1 MSRTLRVPYVPQ
13 AEETDCAPA
22 CLASVLACH
31 GRRVPLRDLR
41 EATGASR
48 DGVDALTWLRA
59 ARDQG
64 LRASAVRITV
74 PWRDGVPD
82 PSGLA
87 TVALPVVAHLADGH
101 FVVVE
106 RVRGDLVTVVDPA
119 IGRHRMPFAEL
130 APELSGVL
138 LTAQPGAEFTR
149 GGPRGTAGRRLAA
162 ALAAQ
167 WPGVLCAVALSLVGG
182 AMSLLL
188 AMVLKLLAADAVS
201 GGSGGGLRLYAVTV
215 AVGLVSG
222 LAVAAQNQ
230 LLGRLQVRQS
240 LTMSVDLVWRLL
252 HIDGRTLL
260 RRDPGAM
267 AARAQAVDAFSLGLV
282 HQLVPAAGAVVNAA
296 LLGTVIVREDSVVG
310 GLAVGLG
317 LLVVGVPLTSWRRQ
331 SAAALVEARLTACRD
346 AAGFAALRALDA
358 VKAGGGEAEVTG
370 RWSSLHAVAVRA
382 TSVHNRQ
389 QQTLTALP
397 AVLTVGASSLV
408 VLAAAPRILH
418 LHMTL
423 GALFAVQSL
432 TGGFTAAAAT
442 AVGGLLAVP
451 GLLTRIGLLDDLLA
465 EPYDPSAVRTVEP
478 DTGARAGGSLRME
491 QVTAGYAPGR
501 PVLREVDLDVAA
513 GEWVAITGPTGAG
526 KTTLARLAAGVLAP
540 LTGRVLLD
548 GRPSDE
554 RPRGELVRSVAW
566 VDQTIELFAGTVAE
580 NVALWDE
587 TVSDEAIERAVHDA
601 CLDRV
606 VELRGGCHRAVVDEG
621 GANFSGGERQRLE
634 IARALACDPSL
645 LVLDEATG
653 ALDRAVE
660 QQLFARLRRRGVTV
674 VMLAHRRSAVRAC
687 DRELVVRE
695 GRVTPSGPAPTGPPG
710 GTPPAGRSATGPLA
724 GARAARVGDR

>member
-1 MSRTLRVPYVPQ
+1 MSRARRVPYVPQ

-31 GRRVPLRDLR
+31 GRRVPLRELR

-64 LRASAVRITV
+64 MRASAVRLTV

-87 TVALPVVAHLADGH
+87 SMPLPVVAHLSDGH

-106 RVRGDLVTVVDPA
+106 RVRGDLLTVVDPA
-119 IGRHRMPFAEL
+119 VGRHRMPFAEL

-138 LTAQPGAEFTR
+138 LTARPGADFVR

-162 ALAAQ
+162 VLSAQ
-167 WPGVLCAVALSLVGG
+167 WPGVLCAVVLSLVGG

-188 AMVLKLLAADAVS
+188 AMTLKLLAADAVS
-201 GGSGGGLRLYAVTV
+201 GGAGGGPRLYAVTV
-215 AVGLVSG
+215 AVGLLSG

-230 LLGRLQVRQS
+230 VLGRLQVRQS
-240 LTMSVDLVWRLL
+240 LMMSVDLVWRLL

-267 AARAQAVDAFSLGLV
+267 AARAQAVDAFSLGV
-282 HQLVPAAGAVVNAA
+282 VNQLVPAAGAVVNAA
-296 LLGTVIVREDSVVG
+296 LLGTVIVREDRVVG

-317 LLVVGVPLTSWRRQ
+317 LLVVAVPLLSWRRQ
-331 SAAALVEARLTACRD
+331 AAAALVETRLTARRD
-346 AAGFAALRALDA
+346 AAGFTALRALDA

-397 AVLTVGASSLV
+397 SVLAVGVSSLV

-432 TGGFTAAAAT
+432 AGAFTAAAAT

-465 EPYDPSAVRTVEP
+465 EPYDPSAVRTVGP
-478 DTGARAGGSLRME
+478 DTGSRAAGSLRME
-491 QVTAGYAPGR
+491 GVTAGYGPAR
-501 PVLREVDLDVAA
+501 AVLREVDLDVAA
-513 GEWVAITGPTGAG
+513 GEWVAVTGPTGAG

-540 LTGRVLLD
+540 GTGRVLLD
-548 GRPSDE
+548 GRPPAE

-587 TVSDEAIERAVHDA
+587 TVSDEAIDRALHDA

-606 VELRGGCHRAVVDEG
+606 VDMRGGSHRAVVAEG
-621 GANFSGGERQRLE
+621 GVNFSGGERQRLE
-634 IARALACDPSL
+634 IARALAADPSL

-660 QQLFARLRRRGVTV
+660 QELFVRLRRRGVTV
-674 VMLAHRRSAVRAC
+674 LMLAHRRSAVRAC

-695 GRVTPSGPAPTGPPG
+695 GRVRPCDPAVADPPRDAGPG
-710 GTPPAGRSATGPLA
+710 A
-724 GARAARVGDR
+724 GAGTSVRTAVGGER